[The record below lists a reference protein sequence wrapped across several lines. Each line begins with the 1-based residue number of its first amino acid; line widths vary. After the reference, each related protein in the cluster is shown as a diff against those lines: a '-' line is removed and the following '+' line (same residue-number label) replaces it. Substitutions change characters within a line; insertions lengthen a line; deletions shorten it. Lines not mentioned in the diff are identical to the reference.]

1 MRRNIV
7 YHVTGQYMRMNKKRT
22 FTTFLGIIFMVLL
35 MTCVF
40 VGKNTAIEYLEQ
52 VASEK
57 DGKWH
62 VILYDVTKKEQE
74 EVEQLEG
81 VEKTSV
87 SADYG
92 FTEFAKSGNEL
103 TPYLKVKAYQ
113 ADCFDWM
120 NIELKKG
127 RLPETVGEVVIS
139 EAAVSDGAD
148 IAIGDTIKTEYFT
161 RFITGIDEKIEG
173 TFFPFQNI
181 YITYGET
188 VEVPQD
194 FPYYGE
200 NTSFEETREYTGDKQ
215 ELTVVGFIEAPSYE
229 TEGAAAYTAIT
240 LLDQKAAEALAGF
253 NLSIKLDLA
262 NLPASY
268 ESVFRELAGER
279 EIDFNDYVLAFSGKS
294 ADSTINFVVNF
305 LTVFFVILII
315 FASVILIYNV
325 FNMSFEERSRYLGM
339 LSSVGATGR
348 QKRSSIYYE
357 AFRLLIFALPVGI
370 LSGLGVVKLG
380 MTALQPFLGKL
391 MSFERYMGNVPVTLF
406 VSWKEIAAIVVMSIA
421 TVLVSAY
428 LPARRIGKIGPIECI
443 RGNVDKKCRQYKMNM
458 SAAEHGSAE
467 WMLAGN
473 MMKRQSKKTRAIT
486 AAAAA
491 FIVILLVTTFGASAL
506 EKTMKEKIGDA
517 FDMKINGQRWDYF
530 FAGYDSQK
538 DAFERI
544 KKEIEQ
550 AEGIAQAVEWSS
562 GMFVGEL
569 PKDCYS
575 EEYWRD
581 VHDIYNLYYEGGLD
595 DEEFQKM
602 TSDFYMMVNILGVD
616 SQTLKEIAKATG
628 ADLEM
633 MENKDISGAIVVQ
646 EGVLSTKNTG
656 IYGMEPEKQR
666 FFEVKQ
672 MTDKKVGEE
681 LPIDLYS
688 EKSDERT
695 VLPVQVAG
703 YATNEQ
709 LEKFVS
715 FHSQYLWLIVSEDT
729 AEQISRLTERTD
741 GFSNLSSELYIRTSE
756 ENPEI
761 LNRLMKLNELGDGEC
776 IFMRTDY
783 EATLEEAI
791 IGIVRILLVCF
802 VLLTSVI
809 CMLNLFNSI
818 CGRINGRAREFA
830 VMESVGMTKKQIEK
844 MLLYESIGI
853 VLKSIFYAALIAF
866 PLICL
871 IKYGMIAAF
880 GPMTVRLPWMLV
892 LVAALLTMS
901 VVILL
906 TKYCYQRE
914 KHENILEQVRNES
927 V

>member
-7 YHVTGQYMRMNKKRT
+7 YHVTGQYMKMNKKRT

-52 VASEK
+52 VASQK

-62 VILYDVTKKEQE
+62 IILYDVTKKERE
-74 EVEQLEG
+74 EVEQLEE
-81 VEKTSV
+81 VEETSV

-92 FTEFAKSGNEL
+92 FTELPESGNEMR
-103 TPYLKVKAYQ
+103 PYLKVKAYQ

-120 NIELKKG
+120 NIELKEG
-127 RLPETVGEVVIS
+127 RLPETADEVVIS
-139 EAAVSDGAD
+139 EAVLSDGSN

-161 RFITGIDEKIEG
+161 RFITGIDEESEG

-181 YITYGET
+181 HITYGET

-194 FPYYGE
+194 FPYYGK
-200 NTSFEETREYTGDKQ
+200 NDSFEETREYTGNKQ
-215 ELTVVGFIEAPSYE
+215 ELTVVGIIEAPAYE
-229 TEGAAAYTAIT
+229 TEDAAAYTAIT
-240 LLDQKAAEALAGF
+240 LLDEKAAEALACF
-253 NLSIKLDLA
+253 NLSVKLDLEK
-262 NLPASY
+262 LPSSY
-268 ESVFRELAGER
+268 DSVFREIAGER
-279 EIDFNDYVLAFSGKS
+279 ETDFNDYVLAFSGKS
-294 ADSTINFVVNF
+294 ADSTINSVVNL

-339 LSSVGATGR
+339 LSSVGATGK

-380 MTALQPFLGKL
+380 MMALQPFLGKL
-391 MSFERYMGNVPVTLF
+391 MSLEQYMGTVPVILS
-406 VSWKEIAAIVVMSIA
+406 VSCEEIAVIVVMSIA

-428 LPARRIGKIGPIECI
+428 LPARKIGKIGPIECI
-443 RGNVDKKCRQYKMNM
+443 RGNADKKCRQYKMNM
-458 SAAEHGSAE
+458 SAAERGNAE
-467 WMLAGN
+467 RLLAGN
-473 MMKRQSKKTRAIT
+473 MLKRQSKKTRAIT
-486 AAAAA
+486 AAAVA
-491 FIVILLVTTFGASAL
+491 FIVILLVTTFGVSAI
-506 EKTMKEKIGDA
+506 ERTMEEKIGNA
-517 FDMKINGQRWDYF
+517 FDMKINTRRWDYF
-530 FAGYDSQK
+530 FAGYDSEK
-538 DAFERI
+538 EAYEGI

-550 AEGIAQAVEWSS
+550 AEGIAEVVEWYS

-581 VHDIYNLYYEGGLD
+581 VHDIYNLYYQGGVD
-595 DEEFQKM
+595 DEEFQRM
-602 TSDFYMMVNILGVD
+602 ISDLYMSVNILSVD
-616 SQTLKEIAKATG
+616 SQTLKEIAKTTG
-628 ADLEM
+628 ADLIM
-633 MENKDISGAIVVQ
+633 MENKDTPAAIVVQ

-656 IYGMEPEKQR
+656 FADMEPEKYR
-666 FFEVKQ
+666 SFEVEQ
-672 MTDKKVGEE
+672 MTDKKVGED
-681 LPIDLYS
+681 LPIGLYS
-688 EKSDERT
+688 EKEDKRAI
-695 VLPVQVAG
+695 LPVQIAG

-709 LEKFVS
+709 LKEFVS

-729 AEQISRLTERTD
+729 AEQISRMTEFTD
-741 GFSNLSSELYIRTSE
+741 GASYLSPELYIRTSE

-761 LNRLMKLNELGDGEC
+761 LNRLWKLSEMGNGEC
-776 IFMRTDY
+776 ILMRTDY

-791 IGIVRILLVCF
+791 IGIVRILLICF

-818 CGRINGRAREFA
+818 CGRINGRAKEFA
-830 VMESVGMTKKQIEK
+830 IMESVGMTKKQIEK
-844 MLLYESIGI
+844 MLLYESMGI
-853 VLKSIFYAALIAF
+853 ASKSIFYAALVAF
-866 PLICL
+866 PLMYL
-871 IKYGMIAAF
+871 IQYGIVLVF
-880 GPMTVRLPWMLV
+880 GPMKVKLPWMLV

-901 VVILL
+901 VVIHL
-906 TKYCYQRE
+906 TRYCYRRE